1 MENKQTENIS
11 SKEQKKVKI
20 KSFHLNDVIFEDTEG
35 EYRYNDS
42 NEQYEYYPDWLG
54 YVQSEAEFWETR

>member
-1 MENKQTENIS
+1 MEKQ
-11 SKEQKKVKI
+11 QKKAIDKQQQESN
-20 KSFHLNDVIFEDTEG
+20 KYTHYEDVIFEDTEG